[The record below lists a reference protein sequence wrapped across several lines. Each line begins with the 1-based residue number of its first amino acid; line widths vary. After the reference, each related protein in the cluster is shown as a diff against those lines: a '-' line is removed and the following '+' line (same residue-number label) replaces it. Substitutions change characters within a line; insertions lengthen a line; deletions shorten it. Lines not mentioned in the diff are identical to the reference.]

1 MFKRISLLVRKPGI
15 SREEFARHWRE
26 IHGPLALPL
35 PKVVRYVQNHIREEG
50 ARHPHLPAAGGQVD
64 GIVEFWFENRQDMEQ
79 AFATPEA
86 AALFA
91 DGALF
96 IESVT
101 SYVVEEHVVIG
112 EASPHA
118 PGA

>member
-15 SREEFARHWRE
+15 SRQEFARHWRD
-26 IHGPLALPL
+26 IHGPLALAL
-35 PKVVRYVQNHIREEG
+35 PKVVRYVQNHIVEEG
-50 ARHPHLPAAGGQVD
+50 ASHPHLPGGGQKID
-64 GIVEFWFENRQDMEQ
+64 GIVEFWFESREDMEE

-112 EASPHA
+112 EDSPHA
-118 PGA
+118 P